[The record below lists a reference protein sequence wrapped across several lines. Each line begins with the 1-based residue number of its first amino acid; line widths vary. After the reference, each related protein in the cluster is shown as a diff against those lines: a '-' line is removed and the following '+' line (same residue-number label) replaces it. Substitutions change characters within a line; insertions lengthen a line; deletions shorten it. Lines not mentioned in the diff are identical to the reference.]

1 MNSIEGER
9 GYPRV
14 KPPFPAQ
21 YGLWG
26 CPTTIN
32 NVETIA
38 NVPVILRLG
47 WEAYSRRSEPRNTPA
62 RSWSASAAM

>member
-14 KPPFPAQ
+14 KPPFPPQ
-21 YGLWG
+21 YGVWG

-32 NVETIA
+32 NVETIS
-38 NVPVILRLG
+38 NIPFIINKG
-47 WEAYSRRSEPRNTPA
+47 WEWYSKIGAP
-62 RSWSASAAM
+62 